1 MRNSLF
7 WRIWA
12 VVLLP
17 VLFFF
22 FLASKAD
29 TTILLSDFLATYSV
43 FFIILILI
51 TSALAYLLSRIYI
64 HPINHLSDNLD
75 QINDLSDFFFKTK
88 SLPIELQNLYR
99 KAMDRFL
106 KRKKELD
113 TYQSEKAIFSSIL
126 SNMNDGILVI
136 DEASNVTLINQ
147 SACSIFNV
155 SRQDAIGHSL
165 VEVIRHYKMNELLEK
180 TIASRSPQIDS
191 FETAPEK
198 SFIRCIATPLD
209 KEMPGSILFLMQD
222 LTRIRQLEII
232 RRDFVSNVSHELRT
246 PLTSLKLINETLQ
259 DNLLDDPQDAQRFL
273 DNMGA
278 EIDNLTQMVEELLEL
293 SRIESGRVPL
303 EKRWVKPDELVTSA
317 CERMTLQAHRAG
329 LQCSQN
335 FPKNLPSIYVDK
347 SRLERVLVNL
357 MHNAIK
363 FTPPGGKIE
372 VSARQ
377 KLNTIV
383 FSVKDSGIGIRE
395 KDLPRIFERF
405 YKSDR
410 SRSERG
416 TGLGLSI
423 SKHLVEAHGG
433 KIWAESQLNQGSTFS
448 FSIPITKAF

>member
-7 WRIWA
+7 WRMLVIA
-12 VVLLP
+12 LLP
-17 VLFFF
+17 LLVIFLIASNTGSNMLLADFINSHSLLF
-22 FLASKAD
+22 LG
-29 TTILLSDFLATYSV
+29 
-43 FFIILILI
+43 ILISI
-51 TSALAYLLSRIYI
+51 GVSSYLLGKIYI
-64 HPINHLSDNLD
+64 RPIDNLGNNLNQLD
-75 QINDLSDFFFKTK
+75 TLSKLFFKTK
-88 SLPIELQNLYR
+88 ALPNELQKLYR
-99 KAMDRFL
+99 NVIDKL
-106 KRKKELD
+106 TELQQD
-113 TYQSEKAIFSSIL
+113 QEKYQSEKAIFNSIL
-126 SNMNDGILVI
+126 SNMNDGILVVNQT
-136 DEASNVTLINQ
+136 SNVTLINQ
-147 SACSIFNV
+147 SACNIFNV
-155 SRQDAIGHSL
+155 SSQEAIGHSL
-165 VEVIRHYKMNELLEK
+165 VEVIRHFKMNELLEK

-191 FETAPEK
+191 FETAPDK
-198 SFIRCIATPLD
+198 NYIRCIATPLD

-259 DNLLDDPQDAQRFL
+259 DNLLDDPQDAKRFL

-317 CERMTLQAHRAG
+317 CGRMTLQAQRAG
-329 LQCSQN
+329 LQCSEN
-335 FPKNLPSIYVDK
+335 CPKNLPSIFVDK

-372 VSARQ
+372 ITAYQ

-383 FSVKDSGIGIRE
+383 FSVKDSGIGIQF
-395 KDLPRIFERF
+395 KDLTRIFERF

-433 KIWAESQLNQGSTFS
+433 KIWAESQVNQGSTFS
-448 FSIPITKAF
+448 FSIPITKV